1 MKEFD
6 ANGDGE
12 IDRTE
17 FKAMMMKLLKSP
29 RLWILLNE
37 CAVRKFTKYRKSLT
51 KRITSIPPYN
61 THNNISFSTSYFTYK
76 NI

>member
-17 FKAMMMKLLKSP
+17 FKNMMMKLLNFPHK
-29 RLWILLNE
+29 
-37 CAVRKFTKYRKSLT
+37 
-51 KRITSIPPYN
+51 
-61 THNNISFSTSYFTYK
+61 
-76 NI
+76 